1 MLNCPLLQKF
11 AIEKIIMSR
20 MTTENNRQL
29 RRSGYRVTPQRQL
42 ILDAV
47 CQLGDHVA
55 PEAVYFQVHRTAPIL
70 SRATVYRVLHFLTE
84 QRFLAMVHVA
94 GGRLV
99 YEMAGP
105 EPHHHL
111 VCRSCD
117 SMLELPH
124 SLLRSIRRAM
134 DSQFGLEIDVSEV
147 SFFGH
152 CSDCRDSVGA

>member
-1 MLNCPLLQKF
+1 
-11 AIEKIIMSR
+11 MSHK
-20 MTTENNRQL
+20 TTEINRQL
-29 RRSGYRVTPQRQL
+29 RKSGYRVTPQRQL

-47 CQLGDHVA
+47 CQLGDHVT
-55 PEAVYFQVHRTAPIL
+55 PEAVYAQVHGTAPSL

-84 QRFLAMVHVA
+84 QRILAMVHVA

-117 SMLELPH
+117 GLLELPH
-124 SLLRSIRRAM
+124 SFLRSFRRAM
-134 DSQFGLEIDVSEV
+134 DAQFDFEIDVSQV